1 VAIVVLY
8 HAGHLRGGFLGVDLF
23 FVLSGYLITTVLLRG
38 GRSGV
43 DLRTFWARRA
53 RRLLPAMLVML
64 AVVVPVYAIGFAAPV
79 ELTTLRREGLATIA
93 YVANWQQILSG
104 QTYWSAAFGASP
116 LRHTWSLS
124 VEEQFYL
131 VWPLALVALVARGGV
146 RKVKAGALG
155 GAVAAG
161 GLTIAFAH
169 FGTFS
174 FNALYLSTITR
185 STGLLAG
192 AALAAW
198 HHEAAGRR
206 ARQRASMGLEVAAL
220 VAAAVFL
227 TMVVT
232 VGVSEAPLYTWGL
245 AVSAV
250 CGLTMVAAASNQHPG
265 PIIRTLHAPPLVHLG
280 TISYGVYL
288 WSWPIM
294 QMINERHTDL
304 RGWPLVAVQVAVTLV
319 LAEVSWRFLERPILA
334 GAIPAPRSRSVLIGA
349 TVAVVAIVLAST
361 VGARAA
367 DPTGVDTAGYANA
380 TVGGAQKLLLVGD
393 SVPAVLAREG
403 IRPLRDDLGVSVVSR
418 AVPGCILLRDQGE
431 VKGTEGNI
439 RDDVTPCNQGW
450 RDEVQALKPDVVLM
464 MFGQF
469 ANDQV
474 RLDGTFRR
482 PCDPEYAAAE
492 RTELD
497 AGIDDLTSNGARV
510 VIATAPWSTVDW
522 VTNAGPVLAERM
534 TCLNDIYRSI
544 ADERDD
550 VDLVDLAAY
559 VCPSP
564 TECKDS
570 IDGTNLRED
579 TVHFRDDA
587 AELIARWL
595 VPQALN
601 GATPSPQVASATT
614 VPKAPAD
621 PYCKKFDAFI
631 EAVDASD
638 DTPVTE
644 VLPRLRSADPAVLN
658 DGAPADIAAD
668 LAMVT
673 ADWGGYLDALERMP
687 DSPTLAETRAA
698 LGPYAEPTVAIVQ
711 WLGANC

>member
-1 VAIVVLY
+1 VAVVVLY

-53 RRLLPAMLVML
+53 RRLLPAMLAML
-64 AVVVPVYAIGFAAPV
+64 AVVVPVYAIGFASPV
-79 ELTTLRREGLATIA
+79 ELTTLRREALATIA

-104 QTYWSAAFGASP
+104 QNYWAAAIGASP

-131 VWPLALVALVARGGV
+131 VWPLALVALLARGGV
-146 RKVKAGALG
+146 RSVRAGALG

-161 GLTIAFAH
+161 GLTIVFAH

-174 FNALYLSTITR
+174 LNALYLSTITR

-206 ARQRASMGLEVAAL
+206 ARQTASMGLEVAAL

-232 VGVSEAPLYTWGL
+232 VGVSETPLYTWGL
-245 AVSAV
+245 AVSAL
-250 CGLTMVAAASNQHPG
+250 CGLTMVAAASSPHPG
-265 PIIRTLHAPPLVHLG
+265 PIIRSLHAAPLVHLG
-280 TISYGVYL
+280 AISYGVYL

-304 RGWPLVAVQVAVTLV
+304 RGWALVAVQVAVTLV
-319 LAEVSWRFLERPILA
+319 VAEVSWRFLERPILA
-334 GAIPAPRSRSVLIGA
+334 GAIRAPRSRQVLIGA
-349 TVAVVAIVLAST
+349 TVAVVVLVLAST

-367 DPTGVDTAGYANA
+367 DPTGIDTGGYASTA
-380 TVGGAQKLLLVGD
+380 TDATKLMLVGD

-403 IRPLRDDLGVSVVSR
+403 IRPQGEELGVSVVSR
-418 AVPGCILLRDQGE
+418 AVPGCILLRERGE

-439 RDDVTPCNQGW
+439 RNDVTPCNQGW
-450 RDEVQALKPDVVLM
+450 RDEVQELDPDVVLM

-474 RLDGTFRR
+474 RLDGTFHR

-492 RTELD
+492 RKALD

-522 VTNAGPVLAERM
+522 VTDAGDVLAKRM
-534 TCLNDIYRSI
+534 SCLNDLYRAV

-550 VDLVDLAAY
+550 VDLVDLASY

-564 TECKDS
+564 TECNEK

-579 TVHFRDDA
+579 TVHFRGAA

-595 VPQALN
+595 VPQVLD
-601 GATPSPQVASATT
+601 GATPSPTPQVASATA
-614 VPKAPAD
+614 VPD
-621 PYCKKFDAFI
+621 PYCVRVAALMRPQGGPQVGPIGDLL
-631 EAVDASD
+631 
-638 DTPVTE
+638 T
-644 VLPRLRSADPAVLN
+644 RLRDVDPKQLT
-658 DGAPADIAAD
+658 DGAPPEIAGAVGT
-668 LAMVT
+668 VT
-673 ADWGGYLDALERMP
+673 QDWSGFLDALERL
-687 DSPTLAETRAA
+687 PTSGSAQEAATA
-698 LGPYAEPTVAIVQ
+698 LGPYGGPTVEILN
-711 WLGANC
+711 WLDGHC